1 MLPLPSDCEPPYSD
15 PVGAAAASPASGAA
29 PAPTLLPISRA
40 VTMEDAP
47 TSVAAVNGYRDSSAA
62 DGDPGEVSIGKEL
75 RLAPW

>member
-1 MLPLPSDCEPPYSD
+1 MLPLSDCEPPHSD

-62 DGDPGEVSIGKEL
+62 DGDPGRSEERRVGKECQ
-75 RLAPW
+75 